1 MHLISL
7 SVRRLVLSCFYVFV
21 IILCGCSKND
31 SKSGDFTITLV
42 DSFHI
47 PIDIDDFVANNQQ
60 IYFSSLNGLYTFD
73 AQNKN
78 LSRIRKGAFQG
89 IALEVMFGKKLI
101 STLNTQLGYQKFFSL
116 SGKNYSGDYLNPVLG
131 KNPKFM
137 IYKNERIG
145 SHFLFGWGS
154 KKKLR
159 QWKLFKNANGKIE
172 KLRIRDYFFKN
183 KILEVAQY
191 DSDDVFVLCQGSQIW
206 RLNPNRVDQP
216 IQLVSIQKQKQIVS
230 FDDLCIIKD
239 KKEPYI
245 FLLDDLGNIWCS
257 REMADNRLA
266 VEIFWKNDKIEG
278 SMLKDFQVLD
288 GQQFLLLTK
297 TKENNAKFLYL
308 KEEGVTDNFFPRSQ

>member
-1 MHLISL
+1 
-7 SVRRLVLSCFYVFV
+7 
-21 IILCGCSKND
+21 
-31 SKSGDFTITLV
+31 
-42 DSFHI
+42 
-47 PIDIDDFVANNQQ
+47 
-60 IYFSSLNGLYTFD
+60 
-73 AQNKN
+73 
-78 LSRIRKGAFQG
+78 
-89 IALEVMFGKKLI
+89 
-101 STLNTQLGYQKFFSL
+101 
-116 SGKNYSGDYLNPVLG
+116 
-131 KNPKFM
+131 M